1 MNLFDIFSNIEKV
14 DAEAADRF
22 SFYNRRH
29 VLKFGAKATAL
40 AALPTFF
47 SSVVNKA
54 YAALPNATEV
64 LKYALTL
71 EYLEDAF
78 YKKGLATSGL
88 IPSMDRAI
96 FAQISKHED
105 AHVKLLQGA
114 LAQLNVTV
122 AMPTFDFGPAFD
134 NYQNFLVYSQSFE
147 DLGVRAYKGQAGV
160 LKQTD
165 YLTVALQIHS
175 VEARHAAMVRALRGD
190 KGWIQGN
197 SSGNAVKEV
206 YAGEEVVKQA
216 GVYIGGLP
224 GQTDNSASEAFDEPL
239 DEKAVLALAGLF
251 IK

>member
-71 EYLEDAF
+71 EYLEAAF
-78 YKKGLATSGL
+78 YKIGLEKSGL
-88 IPSMDRAI
+88 IPSTDRAI
-96 FAQISKHED
+96 FAQIGKHED

-114 LAQLNVTV
+114 LASNSI
-122 AMPTFDFGPAFD
+122 ASPMFDFGPAFD
-134 NYQNFLVYSQSFE
+134 SYQNFLTYSQSFE

-190 KGWIQGN
+190 KGWIQGSN
-197 SSGNAVKEV
+197 SGGAVAAV
-206 YAGEEVVKQA
+206 YAGEEVTTQA
-216 GVYIGGLP
+216 GVSILGLP
-224 GQTDNSASEAFDEPL
+224 GQTSNSASEAFDEPL
-239 DEKAVLALAGLF
+239 DEKAVLALAGAF